1 MFKDLFTFYRS
12 PEWEKFRKMVIAERM
27 HDDGLTYDEVTGNPI
42 VRAYD
47 IILHHKT
54 ELTEENVLDYNI
66 SLNPEN
72 IMIVS
77 HKTHNY
83 LHNKLGYAHRQVYL
97 VYGAPL
103 SGKTTWVREN
113 MIIGDLVI
121 DLDSIWECISGQPR
135 YVKPARLKSIVFKQ
149 RDELLNGVRYR
160 LGKWNNCYVIGG
172 YPMQAERERL
182 AKELGAREIFIECSK
197 ETCLKRL
204 AEVNDSRDK
213 QEWSGYIEEWFERY
227 KMFA

>member
-12 PEWEKFRKMVIAERM
+12 DEWEKFRKMVIAERM
-27 HDDGLTYDEVTGNPI
+27 HDDGLTYDEVTGKPI

-47 IILHHKT
+47 IILHHKK

-83 LHNKLGYAHRQVYL
+83 IHNKLGYAHRQVYL

-113 MIIGDLVI
+113 MIIGDLII

-172 YPMQAERERL
+172 YPMQSERERL

-197 ETCLKRL
+197 ETCLNRL
-204 AEVNDSRDK
+204 AEINDGRDK
-213 QEWSGYIEEWFERY
+213 KEWSGYIDEWFERY
-227 KMFA
+227 KMFT